1 MGFPQQRFEL
11 VPSLCAWCVSRAQL
25 MNVGNAAI
33 QCPMCCDAVISSSS
47 IRAII
52 VQGVIPSFVSF
63 PQNAMFVR

>member
-1 MGFPQQRFEL
+1 
-11 VPSLCAWCVSRAQL
+11 